1 MFTGSMRLQEVGDSC
16 NLSDD
21 SRAGEDNRG
30 DVGDLLDNREGLPD
44 GGERLFLQ
52 PALGV
57 GIGGK
62 RERSVHLRLI

>member
-1 MFTGSMRLQEVGDSC
+1 MFTESLCLQEVGDSC

-30 DVGDLLDNREGLPD
+30 DVGDLLDYWEGLPD
-44 GGERLFLQ
+44 GGERLLLQ

-57 GIGGK
+57 GVGGK
-62 RERSVHLRLI
+62 R